1 MQAQAS
7 FNILLLSMT
16 VLAVIVFVA
25 LYFVD
30 AGYGRFYNKKW
41 GPSINN
47 KLGWIVME
55 VPVFIMMLVL
65 WLVSDRVADIP
76 RVIFLLFFQIHYFQ
90 RSFVFPFRLRGKS
103 SMAISVVA
111 MGVVFNLLNA
121 VMQGGWIFY
130 VSPQDYYT
138 LSWLWSPQFI
148 IGTLIFFTGMVINQH
163 SDNIIRNLRKN
174 GNSSYHLPKEGMF
187 KYVTSA
193 NYFGELVEWI
203 GFAILTWS
211 WSGVVF
217 AVWTFANLAPRAA
230 KIHKRYKQ
238 DFPEEM
244 KGRKVKRILPF
255 LY

>member
-1 MQAQAS
+1 MQHS
-7 FNILLLSMT
+7 FHILLLIMT
-16 VLAVIVFVA
+16 VLAVIVFIA
-25 LYFVD
+25 LHFVD

-55 VPVFIMMLVL
+55 APVFVMMLVL
-65 WLVSDRVADIP
+65 WLVSNRVADIP
-76 RVIFLLFFQIHYFQ
+76 RLVFLLFFQIHYFQ
-90 RSFVFPFRLRGKS
+90 RSFIFPFRLRGKS

-111 MGVVFNLLNA
+111 IGVVFNLLNA

-130 VSPQDYYT
+130 VSPSDYYT
-138 LSWLWSPQFI
+138 LSWLWSPQFV
-148 IGTLIFFTGMVINQH
+148 IGTLVFFMGMIINQQ

-174 GNSSYHLPKEGMF
+174 GNETYHLPQKGMF

-211 WSGVVF
+211 WAGAVF

-230 KIHKRYKQ
+230 KIHEQYKRDYPDQIKNSTL
-238 DFPEEM
+238 
-244 KGRKVKRILPF
+244 KCIIPF
-255 LY
+255 IY